1 MLDDV
6 ITQII
11 KDFVSLFRKLT
22 IIRGIIFIIYV
33 SCCKQTKYS
42 CIGLGY
48 RLPSA
53 IVALLSLS
61 FHYFL
66 DSHLWMWVQICIL
79 IIMIEMT
86 FYKLK
91 FLTLLFKRLLKK
103 ITQLKLTRPEACTS
117 LNFYTV
123 RTVLLKL
130 WHSTWPSLFRCQI
143 CLWTYPPPPPK
154 PPWQNWRNN

>member
-1 MLDDV
+1 M
-6 ITQII
+6 
-11 KDFVSLFRKLT
+11 SLFRKLT
-22 IIRGIIFIIYV
+22 ITCGIIFIIYV
-33 SCCKQTKYS
+33 SCCKQTNYS

-48 RLPSA
+48 RLLSE
-53 IVALLSLS
+53 IVALLGLS

-86 FYKLK
+86 SYKLK
-91 FLTLLFKRLLKK
+91 FLTLLFKKHLKT
-103 ITQLKLTRPEACTS
+103 ITQLKLTRPEVCTS

-130 WHSTWPSLFRCQI
+130 WHSAWAFAVLLPNM
-143 CLWTYPPPPPK
+143 CLWTCPPLPRK